1 MPIPFLCKNSN
12 KVGIKRIAFANFFIC
27 RQYGHVLLLQKTAA
41 KPHRIPSAGI
51 GNSLS
56 AAIFPS
62 GGSDRKSC
70 IVEAA
75 DKNKGGGTEHP

>member
-1 MPIPFLCKNSN
+1 MELN
-12 KVGIKRIAFANFFIC
+12 
-27 RQYGHVLLLQKTAA
+27 VLLSPISSSADSTGMFFYYKKTAA